1 MALTSIPVDSEVRD
15 RLKKYGRMG
24 MTYNDILTRLMDE
37 IELEKFVQEM
47 LRVARDPKT
56 KWVDWKDVKWDD

>member
-1 MALTSIPVDSEVRD
+1 MPLTSIPIDSKVRD
-15 RLKKYGRMG
+15 RLKRYGTMG

-47 LRVARDPKT
+47 IRIADDPKT
-56 KWVDWKDVKWDD
+56 KWVRHEDIGWD

>member
-15 RLKKYGRMG
+15 RLKRYGTMG

-47 LRVARDPKT
+47 LRIARDPKT
-56 KWVDWKDVKWDD
+56 KWVRHEDIEWD

>member
-15 RLKKYGRMG
+15 RLKSYGTMG

-37 IELEKFVQEM
+37 IEMDKFIRECI
-47 LRVARDPKT
+47 RIADDPT
-56 KWVDWKDVKWDD
+56 IKWVRHEDIEWD

>member
-15 RLKKYGRMG
+15 RLKKYGTTG

-37 IELEKFVQEM
+37 IELEKFVQECI
-47 LRVARDPKT
+47 RIADDPAT
-56 KWVDWKDVKWDD
+56 KWVAWDEIDWDD